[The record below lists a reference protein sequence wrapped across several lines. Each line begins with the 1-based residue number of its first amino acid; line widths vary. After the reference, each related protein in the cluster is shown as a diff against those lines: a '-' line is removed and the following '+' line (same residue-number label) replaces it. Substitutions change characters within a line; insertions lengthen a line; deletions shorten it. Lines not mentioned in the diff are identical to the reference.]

1 MAQLNKIS
9 ENYIIFSLLQGVLR
23 IFAFYARAWRNRL
36 RIDLARSV
44 QSLKIIFFIGLLSQ
58 HRVQNHFKRLTD
70 LQIIFGTTWK
80 SQTSF
85 AHASLSLAPLFSW
98 LELSLQGVLGLVGAP
113 FSSWALRPLI
123 LALSIIALCAFI
135 WRRRTF
141 FFFLKIFSLDR
152 HISCKSSKCS
162 DWTILRHFGHLIPQ
176 FFMIARPLLMEKR
189 P

>member
-9 ENYIIFSLLQGVLR
+9 ENYIIFSFLPGVLR
-23 IFAFYARAWRNRL
+23 KFAFYVLSHAWSNRL

-44 QSLKIIFFIGLLSQ
+44 QSLKISFSLAHSLNIQ

-113 FSSWALRPLI
+113 FSWVLRPLS
-123 LALSIIALCAFI
+123 LALFVIAMCI
-135 WRRRTF
+135 RGRKTSTF
-141 FFFLKIFSLDR
+141 FFFKNIFS
-152 HISCKSSKCS
+152 
-162 DWTILRHFGHLIPQ
+162 
-176 FFMIARPLLMEKR
+176 
-189 P
+189 

>member
-1 MAQLNKIS
+1 MALLNKIS
-9 ENYIIFSLLQGVLR
+9 ENYIIFSFLQGVLR
-23 IFAFYARAWRNRL
+23 KFAFYALSHAWSNRL

-44 QSLKIIFFIGLLSQ
+44 QSLKISFSLAHSLNIQ

-113 FSSWALRPLI
+113 SSWGLRPLI

-135 WRRRTF
+135 RRRRTF
-141 FFFLKIFSLDR
+141 IFFLLKIFSPSTPENAV
-152 HISCKSSKCS
+152 IG
-162 DWTILRHFGHLIPQ
+162 WF
-176 FFMIARPLLMEKR
+176 
-189 P
+189 

>member
-9 ENYIIFSLLQGVLR
+9 ENYIIFSPLKGVLR
-23 IFAFYARAWRNRL
+23 KFAFYARAWRNRL

-98 LELSLQGVLGLVGAP
+98 LELSLQGVLLAP
-113 FSSWALRPLI
+113 PPSSWGLRPLI

-135 WRRRTF
+135 RRRRTF
-141 FFFLKIFSLDR
+141 IFFSWKYFL
-152 HISCKSSKCS
+152 
-162 DWTILRHFGHLIPQ
+162 LIDICHTSP
-176 FFMIARPLLMEKR
+176 EKAVIGWF
-189 P
+189 